1 MCWSR
6 SAGRAPRRTAR
17 SRADR
22 HRASR
27 AGTGREALQTS
38 QGVLGSVMAN
48 VPYPLLVTVAS
59 VLLFVLGVVLFIV
72 GLLIS
77 IGLHELGHLAFAKL
91 FGVKVTQYSL
101 GFGKA
106 IWSFRR
112 GETEYGIRPI
122 LLGGYISMV
131 GMLKP
136 RATGR
141 PNAISNTGMYG
152 AFVQDARQA
161 SAEQIAD
168 AGGDDSRA
176 FYRLTPWKRIIVM
189 VAGPAMNLVIGV
201 FLFGVLLCGFGAPT
215 TTFTSS
221 VDCVLPT
228 SQATTCAPGDA
239 ESPAKRAGIRSG
251 DVVLSVDG
259 RQDPTIAQVS
269 EAFQRSAGEPVTV
282 VVERD
287 GARETLEVTPALA
300 TRDVYTPD
308 GTVAKTEDGETKTQ
322 QVGVVGVSI
331 GQSLV
336 RQSPAAVLP
345 ATGAQISASAHLIID
360 LPQRLVAV
368 WNAAFGAE
376 ERSQDSPVS
385 VVGVGRAIGEV
396 SSMSGVPVVDKAY
409 TILGLLASLNIGLFV
424 LNMVPLL
431 PLDGGH
437 IAGALWEAVKR
448 RAFRIV
454 GKADPGPIDLA
465 KTMPLT
471 MVVVVLLAG
480 MSALLIYAD
489 LVRPVDLFG

>member
-1 MCWSR
+1 MES
-6 SAGRAPRRTAR
+6 
-17 SRADR
+17 
-22 HRASR
+22 
-27 AGTGREALQTS
+27 
-38 QGVLGSVMAN
+38 
-48 VPYPLLVTVAS
+48 VPYSFPVTVES
-59 VLLFVLGVVLFIV
+59 VLLFVLGVVVFII
-72 GLLIS
+72 GLLVS
-77 IGLHELGHLAFAKL
+77 IGLHELGHLSFAKL
-91 FGVKVTQYSL
+91 FNVKVTQYSL

-106 IWSFRR
+106 MWSFKR

-136 RATGR
+136 RASGR
-141 PNAISNTGMYG
+141 EITNTGMYS

-168 AGGDDSRA
+168 SGGDDSRA
-176 FYRLTPWKRIIVM
+176 FYRLAPWKRIIVM
-189 VAGPAMNLVIGV
+189 VAGPAMNLVIGIV
-201 FLFGVLLCGFGAPT
+201 LFGVLLCGFGAPT

-221 VDCVLPT
+221 VGCVLPN
-228 SQATTCAPGDA
+228 SQTTECSPGDA
-239 ESPAKRAGIRSG
+239 VSPAKQAGIESG
-251 DVVLSVDG
+251 DVVLSVNG
-259 RQDPTIAQVS
+259 EQDPTITRVS
-269 EAFQRSAGEPVTV
+269 EVFQESAGEQVTV

-287 GARETLEVTPALA
+287 GARKTLEITPTTA
-300 TRDVYTPD
+300 TRDVYDAKGKVVKNDD
-308 GTVAKTEDGETKTQ
+308 GTTKTQ
-322 QVGVVGVSI
+322 RVGVVGVSI

-336 RQSPAAVLP
+336 RQSPAEVLP
-345 ATGAQISASAHLIID
+345 ATGAQIAASAHLIID

-368 WNAAFGAE
+368 WNAAFGAQ

-437 IAGALWEAVKR
+437 IAGALWEAIKR
-448 RAFRIV
+448 RSFKLV

-489 LVRPVDLFG
+489 IVRPVNLFG

>member
-1 MCWSR
+1 MES
-6 SAGRAPRRTAR
+6 
-17 SRADR
+17 
-22 HRASR
+22 
-27 AGTGREALQTS
+27 
-38 QGVLGSVMAN
+38 
-48 VPYPLLVTVAS
+48 VPYSFPVTVES
-59 VLLFVLGVVLFIV
+59 VLLFVLGVVVFII
-72 GLLIS
+72 GLLVS
-77 IGLHELGHLAFAKL
+77 IGLHELGHLSFAKL
-91 FGVKVTQYSL
+91 FNVKVTQYSL

-106 IWSFRR
+106 MWSFKR

-136 RATGR
+136 RASGR
-141 PNAISNTGMYG
+141 ANAITNTGMYG

-168 AGGDDSRA
+168 SGGDDSRS

-189 VAGPAMNLVIGV
+189 VAGPAMNLVIGIV
-201 FLFGVLLCGFGAPT
+201 LFGVLLCGFGAPT

-221 VDCVLPT
+221 VGCVLPN
-228 SQATTCAPGDA
+228 SRTTECSPGDA
-239 ESPAKRAGIRSG
+239 VSPAKQAGIESG
-251 DVVLSVDG
+251 DVVLSVNG
-259 RQDPTIAQVS
+259 EQDPTITRVS
-269 EAFQRSAGEPVTV
+269 EVFQESAGEQVTV

-287 GARETLEVTPALA
+287 GARKTLEITPTTA
-300 TRDVYTPD
+300 TRDVYDAEGKVVKNDD
-308 GTVAKTEDGETKTQ
+308 GTTKTQ
-322 QVGVVGVSI
+322 RVGVVGVSI

-336 RQSPAAVLP
+336 RQSPAEVLP
-345 ATGAQISASAHLIID
+345 ATGAQIAASAHLIID

-368 WNAAFGAE
+368 WNAAFGAQ

-437 IAGALWEAVKR
+437 IAGALWEAIKR
-448 RAFRIV
+448 RSFKLV

-489 LVRPVDLFG
+489 IVRPVNLFG

>member
-1 MCWSR
+1 MES
-6 SAGRAPRRTAR
+6 
-17 SRADR
+17 
-22 HRASR
+22 
-27 AGTGREALQTS
+27 
-38 QGVLGSVMAN
+38 
-48 VPYPLLVTVAS
+48 VPYSFPVTVES
-59 VLLFVLGVVLFIV
+59 VLLFVLGVVVFII
-72 GLLIS
+72 GLLVS
-77 IGLHELGHLAFAKL
+77 IGLHELGHLSFAKL
-91 FGVKVTQYSL
+91 FNVKVTQYSL

-106 IWSFRR
+106 MWSFKR

-136 RATGR
+136 RASGR
-141 PNAISNTGMYG
+141 EITNTGMYS

-168 AGGDDSRA
+168 SGGDDSRA

-189 VAGPAMNLVIGV
+189 VAGPAMNLVIGIV
-201 FLFGVLLCGFGAPT
+201 LFGVLLCGFGAPT

-221 VDCVLPT
+221 VGCVLPN
-228 SQATTCAPGDA
+228 SRTTECSPGDA
-239 ESPAKRAGIRSG
+239 VSPAKQAGIESG
-251 DVVLSVDG
+251 DVVLSVNG
-259 RQDPTIAQVS
+259 EQDPTITRVSQV
-269 EAFQRSAGEPVTV
+269 FQESAGEQVTV
-282 VVERD
+282 VVDRD
-287 GARETLEVTPALA
+287 GARKTLEITPTTA
-300 TRDVYTPD
+300 TRDVYDAEGKVVKNDD
-308 GTVAKTEDGETKTQ
+308 GTTKTQ
-322 QVGVVGVSI
+322 RVGVVGVSI

-345 ATGAQISASAHLIID
+345 ATGAQIAASAHLIID

-368 WNAAFGAE
+368 WNAAFGAQ

-437 IAGALWEAVKR
+437 IAGALWEAIKR
-448 RAFRIV
+448 RSFKLV
-454 GKADPGPIDLA
+454 GKTDPGPIDLA

-489 LVRPVDLFG
+489 IVRPVNLFG

>member
-1 MCWSR
+1 M
-6 SAGRAPRRTAR
+6 
-17 SRADR
+17 
-22 HRASR
+22 
-27 AGTGREALQTS
+27 
-38 QGVLGSVMAN
+38 
-48 VPYPLLVTVAS
+48 TVET
-59 VLLFVLGVVLFIV
+59 VLLFVLGVVVFIV
-72 GLLIS
+72 GLLVS
-77 IGLHELGHLAFAKL
+77 IGLHELGHLSFAKL
-91 FGVKVTQYSL
+91 FNVKVTQYSL

-106 IWSFRR
+106 IWSFKR

-136 RATGR
+136 RASGR
-141 PNAISNTGMYG
+141 PNAITNTGMYG

-168 AGGDDSRA
+168 SGGDDSRA
-176 FYRLTPWKRIIVM
+176 FYRLAPWKRIIVM
-189 VAGPAMNLVIGV
+189 VAGPAMNLVIGIV
-201 FLFGVLLCGFGAPT
+201 LFGVLLVGFGAPT

-228 SQATTCAPGDA
+228 SQATTCTAGDA
-239 ESPAKRAGIRSG
+239 VSPAKQAGIRSG

-259 RQDPTIAQVS
+259 KQDPTIAQVS
-269 EAFQRSAGEPVTV
+269 EVFQKSAGEDVTV
-282 VVERD
+282 VVSRD
-287 GARETLEVTPALA
+287 GAEKTLHITPTTA
-300 TRDVYTPD
+300 TRDVYAAD
-308 GTVAKTEDGETKTQ
+308 GTVVKNDDGTAKTQ

-368 WNAAFGAE
+368 WNAAFGSQ

-448 RAFRIV
+448 RSFKLV

-489 LVRPVDLFG
+489 VVRPVNLFG

>member
-1 MCWSR
+1 M
-6 SAGRAPRRTAR
+6 
-17 SRADR
+17 
-22 HRASR
+22 
-27 AGTGREALQTS
+27 
-38 QGVLGSVMAN
+38 
-48 VPYPLLVTVAS
+48 TVES
-59 VLLFVLGVVLFIV
+59 VLLFVLGVVVFIV
-72 GLLIS
+72 GLLVS
-77 IGLHELGHLAFAKL
+77 IGLHELGHLSFAKL
-91 FGVKVTQYSL
+91 FNVKVTQYSL

-136 RATGR
+136 RASGK
-141 PNAISNTGMYG
+141 PNAITNTGMYG

-161 SAEQIAD
+161 SAEQIAES
-168 AGGDDSRA
+168 GGDDSRA

-189 VAGPAMNLVIGV
+189 VAGPAMNLVIGIV
-201 FLFGVLLCGFGAPT
+201 LFGVLLCGFGAPT

-221 VDCVLPT
+221 VGCVLPN
-228 SQATTCAPGDA
+228 SQTTTCSADDA
-239 ESPAKRAGIRSG
+239 VSPAKQAGIRSG

-259 RQDPTIAQVS
+259 KSDPTIAEVS
-269 EAFQRSAGEPVTV
+269 GLFQRSAGKELTV

-287 GARETLEVTPALA
+287 GARKTLEITPVTA
-300 TRDVYTPD
+300 TRDVYLSD
-308 GTVAKTEDGETKTQ
+308 GTVAKNPDGTDKTQ

-368 WNAAFGAE
+368 WNAAFGSQA
-376 ERSQDSPVS
+376 RSQDSPVS

-448 RAFRIV
+448 RSFKLV

-489 LVRPVDLFG
+489 IVRPVNLFG

>member
-1 MCWSR
+1 M
-6 SAGRAPRRTAR
+6 AR
-17 SRADR
+17 
-22 HRASR
+22 
-27 AGTGREALQTS
+27 
-38 QGVLGSVMAN
+38 
-48 VPYPLLVTVAS
+48 VPYPAPVTVES
-59 VLLFVLGVVLFIV
+59 VLLFVLGVVVFIV
-72 GLLIS
+72 GLLVS
-77 IGLHELGHLAFAKL
+77 IGLHELGHLSFAKL
-91 FGVKVTQYSL
+91 FNVKVTQYSL

-136 RATGR
+136 RASGR
-141 PNAISNTGMYG
+141 ANAITNTGMYG

-201 FLFGVLLCGFGAPT
+201 VLFGVLLCGFGAPT
-215 TTFTSS
+215 TTFTAS

-228 SQATTCAPGDA
+228 SDATACAPGDA
-239 ESPAKRAGIRSG
+239 GSPAKLAGIRDG
-251 DVVLSVDG
+251 DVVVSVNG
-259 RQDPTIAQVS
+259 QQDPTIAEVS
-269 EAFQRSAGEPVTV
+269 RVFQRSAGRAVEV

-287 GARETLEVTPALA
+287 GGRRTLQVTPQLA
-300 TRDVYTPD
+300 TRDVVTAEGTAAKNAD
-308 GTVAKTEDGETKTQ
+308 GTTKTQ
-322 QVGVVGVSI
+322 RVGVVGVSI

-345 ATGAQISASAHLIID
+345 ATGAQIAASAHLIID

-368 WNAAFGAE
+368 WNAAFGAQ

-448 RAFRIV
+448 RAYAIA
-454 GKADPGPIDLA
+454 GKADPGAIDLA
-465 KTMPLT
+465 KSMPLT
-471 MVVVVLLAG
+471 LVVVVLLAG
-480 MSALLIYAD
+480 MSALLVYAD
-489 LVRPVDLFG
+489 IVRPVDLFG

>member
-1 MCWSR
+1 M
-6 SAGRAPRRTAR
+6 
-17 SRADR
+17 
-22 HRASR
+22 
-27 AGTGREALQTS
+27 
-38 QGVLGSVMAN
+38 
-48 VPYPLLVTVAS
+48 TVES
-59 VLLFVLGVVLFIV
+59 VLLFVLGVVVFIV
-72 GLLIS
+72 GLLVS
-77 IGLHELGHLAFAKL
+77 IGLHELGHLSFAKL
-91 FGVKVTQYSL
+91 FNVKVTQYSL

-136 RATGR
+136 RASGK
-141 PNAISNTGMYG
+141 PNAITNTGMYG

-168 AGGDDSRA
+168 SGGDDSRA

-189 VAGPAMNLVIGV
+189 VAGPAMNLVIGIV
-201 FLFGVLLCGFGAPT
+201 LFGVLLCGFGAPT

-221 VDCVLPT
+221 IGCVLPN
-228 SQATTCAPGDA
+228 SQTTTCSSGDA
-239 ESPAKRAGIRSG
+239 VSPAKEAGIRSG

-259 RQDPTIAQVS
+259 TTNPTIAEVS
-269 EAFQRSAGEPVTV
+269 TAFQQHAGEQVTV

-287 GARETLEVTPALA
+287 GARKTLEITPVEA
-300 TRDVYTPD
+300 TRDVYRSD
-308 GTVAKTEDGETKTQ
+308 GTVAKNADGTTKTQ

-345 ATGAQISASAHLIID
+345 ATGAQIAASAHLIID

-368 WNAAFGAE
+368 WNAAFGSQA
-376 ERSQDSPVS
+376 RSQDSPVS

-448 RAFRIV
+448 RSYKLV
-454 GKADPGPIDLA
+454 GKPDPGPIDLA

-489 LVRPVDLFG
+489 IVRPVNLFG

>member
-1 MCWSR
+1 M
-6 SAGRAPRRTAR
+6 
-17 SRADR
+17 
-22 HRASR
+22 
-27 AGTGREALQTS
+27 
-38 QGVLGSVMAN
+38 GS
-48 VPYPLLVTVAS
+48 VPYPFPVTVES
-59 VLLFVLGVVLFIV
+59 VLLFVLGVVVFIV
-72 GLLIS
+72 GLLVS
-77 IGLHELGHLAFAKL
+77 IGLHELGHLSFAKL
-91 FGVKVTQYSL
+91 FNVKVTQYSL

-112 GETEYGIRPI
+112 GETEYGIRPV

-136 RATGR
+136 RASGK
-141 PNAISNTGMYG
+141 PSAITNTGMYG
-152 AFVQDARQA
+152 AFVQDARAA

-168 AGGDDSRA
+168 SGGDDSRA

-189 VAGPAMNLVIGV
+189 VAGPAMNLVIGI
-201 FLFGVLLCGFGAPT
+201 FLFGVLLVGFGAPT

-228 SQATTCAPGDA
+228 SQATECTSGDA
-239 ESPAKRAGIRSG
+239 VSPAKEAGIRPG
-251 DVVLSVDG
+251 DVVLSVNG
-259 RQDPTIAQVS
+259 KQDPTITEVS
-269 EAFQRSAGEPVTV
+269 EVFQESAGKDVAV

-287 GARETLEVTPALA
+287 GAEKTLHITPTTA
-300 TRDVYTPD
+300 TRDVYTAD
-308 GTVAKTEDGETKTQ
+308 GTVAKNDDGSTKTQ

-336 RQSPAAVLP
+336 RQSPATVLP

-368 WNAAFGAE
+368 WNAAFGAQ

-396 SSMSGVPVVDKAY
+396 SSMSGVPVIDKAY

-448 RAFRIV
+448 RSFKLV

-489 LVRPVDLFG
+489 IVRPVNLFG

>member
-1 MCWSR
+1 M
-6 SAGRAPRRTAR
+6 AR
-17 SRADR
+17 
-22 HRASR
+22 
-27 AGTGREALQTS
+27 
-38 QGVLGSVMAN
+38 
-48 VPYPLLVTVAS
+48 VPYPAPVTVES
-59 VLLFVLGVVLFIV
+59 VLLFVLGVVVFIV
-72 GLLIS
+72 GLLVS
-77 IGLHELGHLAFAKL
+77 IGLHELGHLSFAKL
-91 FGVKVTQYSL
+91 FNVKVTQYSL

-136 RATGR
+136 RASGR
-141 PNAISNTGMYG
+141 ANAITNTGMYG

-176 FYRLTPWKRIIVM
+176 FYRLTPWKRIVVM

-201 FLFGVLLCGFGAPT
+201 VLFGVLLCGFGAPT
-215 TTFTSS
+215 TTFTAS

-228 SQATTCAPGDA
+228 SDATACAPGDA
-239 ESPAKRAGIRSG
+239 GSPAKLAGIRDG
-251 DVVLSVDG
+251 DVVVSVNG
-259 RQDPTIAQVS
+259 RQDPTIAEVS
-269 EAFQRSAGEPVTV
+269 RVFQRSAGRAVEV

-287 GARETLEVTPALA
+287 GGRRTLQVTPQLA
-300 TRDVYTPD
+300 TRDVVTAKGTAAKNAD
-308 GTVAKTEDGETKTQ
+308 GTTKTQ
-322 QVGVVGVSI
+322 RVGVVGVSI

-345 ATGAQISASAHLIID
+345 ATGAQIAASAHLIID

-368 WNAAFGAE
+368 WNAAFGAQ

-448 RAFRIV
+448 RAYAIAGR
-454 GKADPGPIDLA
+454 ADPGAIDLA
-465 KTMPLT
+465 KSMPLT
-471 MVVVVLLAG
+471 LVVVVLLAG
-480 MSALLIYAD
+480 MSALLVYAD
-489 LVRPVDLFG
+489 IVRPVDLFG

>member
-1 MCWSR
+1 
-6 SAGRAPRRTAR
+6 
-17 SRADR
+17 
-22 HRASR
+22 
-27 AGTGREALQTS
+27 
-38 QGVLGSVMAN
+38 
-48 VPYPLLVTVAS
+48 
-59 VLLFVLGVVLFIV
+59 
-72 GLLIS
+72 
-77 IGLHELGHLAFAKL
+77 
-91 FGVKVTQYSL
+91 VTQYSL

-136 RATGR
+136 RASGR
-141 PNAISNTGMYG
+141 AITNTGMYS
-152 AFVQDARQA
+152 AFVQDARAA
-161 SAEQIAD
+161 SAEQIAES
-168 AGGDDSRA
+168 GGDESRA

-201 FLFGVLLCGFGAPT
+201 LLFGVLLVGFGAPT

-221 VDCVLPT
+221 VDCVLPS
-228 SQATTCAPGDA
+228 SQTPKCAPGDA
-239 ESPAKRAGIRSG
+239 VSPAKQAGIRPG
-251 DVVLSVDG
+251 DVVLAVDG
-259 RQDPTIAQVS
+259 VRNPTIDQVS
-269 EAFQRSAGEPVTV
+269 TAFQESAGRRVSV

-287 GARETLEVTPALA
+287 GAERTLRVTPALA
-300 TRDVYTPD
+300 TRDVVRAD
-308 GTVAKTEDGETKTQ
+308 GTVAKRADGTVKTQ
-322 QVGVVGVSI
+322 RVGVVGVSI
-331 GQSLV
+331 GQTLV

-345 ATGAQISASAHLIID
+345 ATGAQIGASAHLIID

-368 WNAAFGAE
+368 WNAAFGSQA
-376 ERSQDSPVS
+376 RSADSPVS
-385 VVGVGRAIGEV
+385 VVGVGRAIGTV
-396 SSMSGVPVVDKAY
+396 SSMSGVPVVDKVY

-448 RAFRIV
+448 RTFRLF

>member
-1 MCWSR
+1 M
-6 SAGRAPRRTAR
+6 
-17 SRADR
+17 
-22 HRASR
+22 
-27 AGTGREALQTS
+27 
-38 QGVLGSVMAN
+38 GS
-48 VPYPLLVTVAS
+48 VPYPFPVTVES
-59 VLLFVLGVVLFIV
+59 VLLFVLGVVVFII
-72 GLLIS
+72 GLLVS
-77 IGLHELGHLAFAKL
+77 IGLHELGHLSFAKL
-91 FGVKVTQYSL
+91 FNVKVTQYSL

-106 IWSFRR
+106 MWSFKR

-136 RATGR
+136 RASGR
-141 PNAISNTGMYG
+141 PNAITNTGMYG

-168 AGGDDSRA
+168 SGGDDSRA
-176 FYRLTPWKRIIVM
+176 FYRLVWWKRIIVM
-189 VAGPAMNLVIGV
+189 VAGPAMNLVIGI
-201 FLFGVLLCGFGAPT
+201 FLFGVLLVGFGAPT

-239 ESPAKRAGIRSG
+239 VSPAKEAGIRPG
-251 DVVLSVDG
+251 DVVLSVNG
-259 RQDPTIAQVS
+259 KQDPTITEVS
-269 EAFQRSAGEPVTV
+269 EVFQESAGKDVAV

-287 GARETLEVTPALA
+287 GAEKTLHITPTTA
-300 TRDVYTPD
+300 TRDVYTAD
-308 GTVAKTEDGETKTQ
+308 GTVAKNDDGSTKTQ

-336 RQSPAAVLP
+336 RQSPATVLP

-368 WNAAFGAE
+368 WNAAFGAQ

-396 SSMSGVPVVDKAY
+396 SSMSGVPVIDKAY

-448 RAFRIV
+448 RSFKLV

-489 LVRPVDLFG
+489 IVRPVNLFG

>member
-1 MCWSR
+1 M
-6 SAGRAPRRTAR
+6 
-17 SRADR
+17 
-22 HRASR
+22 
-27 AGTGREALQTS
+27 GT
-38 QGVLGSVMAN
+38 
-48 VPYPLLVTVAS
+48 VPYPFPVTVES
-59 VLLFVLGVVLFIV
+59 VLLFVLGVVVFII
-72 GLLIS
+72 GLLVS

-91 FGVKVTQYSL
+91 FNVKVTQYSL

-106 IWSFRR
+106 MWSFRR

-141 PNAISNTGMYG
+141 PNAITNTGMYG

-168 AGGDDSRA
+168 SGGDDSRA
-176 FYRLTPWKRIIVM
+176 FYRLIWWKRIIVM
-189 VAGPAMNLVIGV
+189 VAGPAMNLVIGI
-201 FLFGVLLCGFGAPT
+201 FLFGVLLVGFGAPT

-228 SQATTCAPGDA
+228 SQATTCSPGDA
-239 ESPAKRAGIRSG
+239 VSPAKQAGIRSG

-259 RQDPTIAQVS
+259 EQDPTIAQVS
-269 EAFQRSAGEPVTV
+269 EVFQRSAGQDVTV

-287 GARETLEVTPALA
+287 GSERTLHITPTTA
-300 TRDVYTPD
+300 TRDVYTAD
-308 GTVAKTEDGETKTQ
+308 GTVAKNDDGSTKTQ

-368 WNAAFGAE
+368 WNAAFGAQ

-448 RAFRIV
+448 RAFRLV

-489 LVRPVDLFG
+489 IVRPVNLFG

>member
-1 MCWSR
+1 M
-6 SAGRAPRRTAR
+6 
-17 SRADR
+17 
-22 HRASR
+22 
-27 AGTGREALQTS
+27 GT
-38 QGVLGSVMAN
+38 
-48 VPYPLLVTVAS
+48 VPYPFPVTVET
-59 VLLFVLGVVLFIV
+59 VLLFVLGVVVFIV
-72 GLLIS
+72 GLLVS
-77 IGLHELGHLAFAKL
+77 IGLHELGHLSFAKL
-91 FGVKVTQYSL
+91 FNVKVTQYSL

-106 IWSFRR
+106 IWSFKR

-136 RATGR
+136 RASGR
-141 PNAISNTGMYG
+141 PNAITNTGMYG

-168 AGGDDSRA
+168 SGGDDSRA
-176 FYRLTPWKRIIVM
+176 FYRLAPWKRIIVM
-189 VAGPAMNLVIGV
+189 VAGPAMNLVIGIV
-201 FLFGVLLCGFGAPT
+201 LFGVLLVGFGAPT

-228 SQATTCAPGDA
+228 SQATTCTAGDA
-239 ESPAKRAGIRSG
+239 VSPAKQAGIRSG

-259 RQDPTIAQVS
+259 KQDPTIAQVS
-269 EAFQRSAGEPVTV
+269 EVFQKSAGEDVTV
-282 VVERD
+282 VVSRD
-287 GARETLEVTPALA
+287 GAEKTLHITPTTA
-300 TRDVYTPD
+300 TRDVYAAD
-308 GTVAKTEDGETKTQ
+308 GTVVKNDDGTTKTQ

-368 WNAAFGAE
+368 WNAAFGSQ

-448 RAFRIV
+448 RSFKLV

-489 LVRPVDLFG
+489 VVRPVNLFG

>member
-1 MCWSR
+1 M
-6 SAGRAPRRTAR
+6 G
-17 SRADR
+17 
-22 HRASR
+22 
-27 AGTGREALQTS
+27 G
-38 QGVLGSVMAN
+38 
-48 VPYPLLVTVAS
+48 VPYPLLVTVES
-59 VLLFVLGVVLFIV
+59 VLLFVLGVVVFIV
-72 GLLIS
+72 GLLVS
-77 IGLHELGHLAFAKL
+77 IGLHELGHLSFAKL

-106 IWSFRR
+106 MWSFRR

-136 RATGR
+136 RASGK
-141 PNAISNTGMYG
+141 PNAITNTGMYG
-152 AFVQDARQA
+152 AFVQDAREA
-161 SAEQIAD
+161 SAAQIAD
-168 AGGDDSRA
+168 SGGDDSRA

-189 VAGPAMNLVIGV
+189 VAGPAMNLVIGIV
-201 FLFGVLLCGFGAPT
+201 LFGVLLCGFGAPT

-221 VDCVLPT
+221 VDCVLP
-228 SQATTCAPGDA
+228 SSSATACAPGDA
-239 ESPAKRAGIRSG
+239 ESPAKQAGIRDG
-251 DVVLSVDG
+251 DVVLAVDG
-259 RQDPTIAQVS
+259 QQDPTIAEVS
-269 EAFQRSAGEPVTV
+269 KVFQRSAGKTVTV

-287 GARETLEVTPALA
+287 GARKTLEVTPQLA
-300 TRDVYTPD
+300 TRDVVTAEGTAAKNAD
-308 GTVAKTEDGETKTQ
+308 GTTKTQ

-345 ATGAQISASAHLIID
+345 ATGAQIAASAHLIID

-368 WNAAFGAE
+368 WNAAFGSQA
-376 ERSQDSPVS
+376 RSQDSPVS

-396 SSMSGVPVVDKAY
+396 SSMSGVPVVDKVY

-448 RAFRIV
+448 RAYLLV
-454 GKADPGPIDLA
+454 GKPDPGAIDLA

-489 LVRPVDLFG
+489 IVRPVNLFG

>member
-1 MCWSR
+1 M
-6 SAGRAPRRTAR
+6 
-17 SRADR
+17 
-22 HRASR
+22 
-27 AGTGREALQTS
+27 
-38 QGVLGSVMAN
+38 
-48 VPYPLLVTVAS
+48 TVES
-59 VLLFVLGVVLFIV
+59 VLLFILGVVVFIV
-72 GLLIS
+72 GLLVS
-77 IGLHELGHLAFAKL
+77 IGLHELGHLSFAKL
-91 FGVKVTQYSL
+91 FNVKVTQYSL
-101 GFGKA
+101 GFGKPL
-106 IWSFRR
+106 WSFRR

-136 RATGR
+136 RASGR
-141 PNAISNTGMYG
+141 EITNTGFYS

-161 SAEQIAD
+161 SAEQIAESGGED
-168 AGGDDSRA
+168 ARA

-189 VAGPAMNLVIGV
+189 VAGPAMNLVIGIV
-201 FLFGVLLCGFGAPT
+201 LFGVLLVGFGAPT

-228 SQATTCAPGDA
+228 SQSTACSSSDPV
-239 ESPAKRAGIRSG
+239 SPAKQAGIRAG
-251 DVVLSVDG
+251 DVVRSVDG
-259 RQDPTIAQVS
+259 RPDPTIAELSAV
-269 EAFQRSAGEPVTV
+269 FQRSAGKPVRV

-287 GARETLEVTPALA
+287 GAEKTLRITPTTA
-300 TRDVYTPD
+300 TRDVYDANGTLVKNAD
-308 GTVAKTEDGETKTQ
+308 GSTKTQ
-322 QVGVVGVSI
+322 RVGVVGVSI

-345 ATGAQISASAHLIID
+345 ATGAQIGASAHLIID

-368 WNAAFGAE
+368 WNAAFGSQA
-376 ERSQDSPVS
+376 RSQDSPVS

-448 RAFRIV
+448 RSFTLL

-471 MVVVVLLAG
+471 MVVVVLLGG

-489 LVRPVDLFG
+489 IVRPVNLFG

>member
-1 MCWSR
+1 M
-6 SAGRAPRRTAR
+6 
-17 SRADR
+17 
-22 HRASR
+22 
-27 AGTGREALQTS
+27 
-38 QGVLGSVMAN
+38 
-48 VPYPLLVTVAS
+48 TVES
-59 VLLFVLGVVLFIV
+59 VLLFILGVVVFII
-72 GLLIS
+72 GLLVS
-77 IGLHELGHLAFAKL
+77 IGLHELGHLSFAKL
-91 FGVKVTQYSL
+91 FNVKVTQYSL

-106 IWSFRR
+106 MWSFRR

-131 GMLKP
+131 GMLRP
-136 RATGR
+136 RASGR
-141 PNAISNTGMYG
+141 PAAITNTGMYG

-168 AGGDDSRA
+168 SGGDDARA

-189 VAGPAMNLVIGV
+189 VAGPAMNLVIGI
-201 FLFGVLLCGFGAPT
+201 FLFGVLLVGFGAPT

-228 SQATTCAPGDA
+228 SQATTCTSGDA
-239 ESPAKRAGIRSG
+239 VSPAKQAGIRSG
-251 DVVLSVDG
+251 DVVLSVG
-259 RQDPTIAQVS
+259 GKQDPTITEVS
-269 EAFQRSAGEPVTV
+269 EVFQRSAGEDVTV

-287 GARETLEVTPALA
+287 GAEKTLHITPTTA
-300 TRDVYTPD
+300 TRDVYTAD
-308 GTVAKTEDGETKTQ
+308 GTVAKNDDGSTKTQ

-336 RQSPAAVLP
+336 RQSPATVLP
-345 ATGAQISASAHLIID
+345 ATGAQIAASAHLIID

-368 WNAAFGAE
+368 WNAAFGAQ

-437 IAGALWEAVKR
+437 IAGALWEAIKR
-448 RAFRIV
+448 RSFKLV

-489 LVRPVDLFG
+489 IVRPVNLFG

>member
-1 MCWSR
+1 MES
-6 SAGRAPRRTAR
+6 
-17 SRADR
+17 
-22 HRASR
+22 
-27 AGTGREALQTS
+27 
-38 QGVLGSVMAN
+38 
-48 VPYPLLVTVAS
+48 VPYSFPVTVES
-59 VLLFVLGVVLFIV
+59 VLLFVLGVVVFII
-72 GLLIS
+72 GLLVS
-77 IGLHELGHLAFAKL
+77 IGLHELGHLSFAKL
-91 FGVKVTQYSL
+91 FNVKVTQYSL

-106 IWSFRR
+106 MWSFKR

-136 RATGR
+136 RASGR
-141 PNAISNTGMYG
+141 EITNTGMYS

-168 AGGDDSRA
+168 SGGDDSRA

-189 VAGPAMNLVIGV
+189 VAGPAMNLVIGIV
-201 FLFGVLLCGFGAPT
+201 LFGVLLCGFGAPT

-221 VDCVLPT
+221 VGCVLPN
-228 SQATTCAPGDA
+228 SRTTECSPGDA
-239 ESPAKRAGIRSG
+239 VSPAKQAGIASG
-251 DVVLSVDG
+251 DVVLSVNG
-259 RQDPTIAQVS
+259 EQDPTITRVSQV
-269 EAFQRSAGEPVTV
+269 FQESAGEQVTV
-282 VVERD
+282 VVDRD
-287 GARETLEVTPALA
+287 GARKTLEITPTTA
-300 TRDVYTPD
+300 TRDVYDAEGKVVKNDD
-308 GTVAKTEDGETKTQ
+308 GTTKTQ
-322 QVGVVGVSI
+322 RVGVVGVSI

-345 ATGAQISASAHLIID
+345 ATGAQIAASAHLIID

-368 WNAAFGAE
+368 WNAAFGAQ

-437 IAGALWEAVKR
+437 IAGALWEAIKR
-448 RAFRIV
+448 RSFKLV

-489 LVRPVDLFG
+489 IVRPVNLFG

>member
-1 MCWSR
+1 MES
-6 SAGRAPRRTAR
+6 
-17 SRADR
+17 
-22 HRASR
+22 
-27 AGTGREALQTS
+27 
-38 QGVLGSVMAN
+38 
-48 VPYPLLVTVAS
+48 VPYSFPVTVES
-59 VLLFVLGVVLFIV
+59 VLLFVLGVVVFII
-72 GLLIS
+72 GLLVS
-77 IGLHELGHLAFAKL
+77 IGLHELGHLSFAKL
-91 FGVKVTQYSL
+91 FNVKVTQYSL

-106 IWSFRR
+106 MWSFKR

-136 RATGR
+136 RASGR
-141 PNAISNTGMYG
+141 EITNTGMYS

-168 AGGDDSRA
+168 SGGDDSRA

-189 VAGPAMNLVIGV
+189 VAGPAMNLVIGIV
-201 FLFGVLLCGFGAPT
+201 LFGVLLCGFGAPT

-221 VDCVLPT
+221 VGCVLPN
-228 SQATTCAPGDA
+228 SQTTECSPGDA
-239 ESPAKRAGIRSG
+239 VSPAKQAGIESG
-251 DVVLSVDG
+251 DVVLSVNG
-259 RQDPTIAQVS
+259 EQDPTITRVS
-269 EAFQRSAGEPVTV
+269 EVFQESAGEQVTV

-287 GARETLEVTPALA
+287 GARKTLEITPTTA
-300 TRDVYTPD
+300 TRDVYDAEGKVVENDD
-308 GTVAKTEDGETKTQ
+308 GTTKTQ
-322 QVGVVGVSI
+322 RVGVVGVSI

-336 RQSPAAVLP
+336 RQSPAEVLP
-345 ATGAQISASAHLIID
+345 ATGAQIAASAHLIID

-368 WNAAFGAE
+368 WNAAFGAQ

-437 IAGALWEAVKR
+437 IAGALWEAIKR
-448 RAFRIV
+448 RSFKLV

-489 LVRPVDLFG
+489 IVRPVNLFG

>member
-1 MCWSR
+1 
-6 SAGRAPRRTAR
+6 
-17 SRADR
+17 
-22 HRASR
+22 
-27 AGTGREALQTS
+27 
-38 QGVLGSVMAN
+38 MAV
-48 VPYPLLVTVAS
+48 VPYPFPVTVGT
-59 VLLFVLGVVLFIV
+59 VLLFVLGVVVFLV
-72 GLLIS
+72 GLLVS

-91 FGVKVTQYSL
+91 FNVKVTQYSL

-136 RATGR
+136 RASGR
-141 PNAISNTGMYG
+141 AITNTGMYS
-152 AFVQDARQA
+152 AFVQDARAA
-161 SAEQIAD
+161 SAEQIAES
-168 AGGDDSRA
+168 GGDESRA

-201 FLFGVLLCGFGAPT
+201 LLFGVLLVGFGAPT

-221 VDCVLPT
+221 VDCVLPS
-228 SQATTCAPGDA
+228 SQTPKCAPGDA
-239 ESPAKRAGIRSG
+239 VSPAKQAGIRPG
-251 DVVLSVDG
+251 DVVLAVDG
-259 RQDPTIAQVS
+259 VRNPTIDQVS
-269 EAFQRSAGEPVTV
+269 TAFQESAGRRVSV

-287 GARETLEVTPALA
+287 GAERTLRVTPALA
-300 TRDVYTPD
+300 TRDVVRAD
-308 GTVAKTEDGETKTQ
+308 GTVAKRADGTVKTQ
-322 QVGVVGVSI
+322 RVGVVGVSI
-331 GQSLV
+331 GQTLV

-345 ATGAQISASAHLIID
+345 ATGAQIGASAHLIID

-368 WNAAFGAE
+368 WNAAFGSQA
-376 ERSQDSPVS
+376 RSADSPVS
-385 VVGVGRAIGEV
+385 VVGVGRAIGTV
-396 SSMSGVPVVDKAY
+396 SSMSGVPVVDKVY

-448 RAFRIV
+448 RTFRLF

>member
-1 MCWSR
+1 M
-6 SAGRAPRRTAR
+6 AR
-17 SRADR
+17 
-22 HRASR
+22 
-27 AGTGREALQTS
+27 
-38 QGVLGSVMAN
+38 
-48 VPYPLLVTVAS
+48 VPYPAPVTVES
-59 VLLFVLGVVLFIV
+59 VLLFVLGVVVFIV
-72 GLLIS
+72 GLLVS
-77 IGLHELGHLAFAKL
+77 IGLHELGHLSFAKL
-91 FGVKVTQYSL
+91 FNVKVTQYSL

-136 RATGR
+136 RASGR
-141 PNAISNTGMYG
+141 ANAITNTGMYG

-201 FLFGVLLCGFGAPT
+201 VLFGVLLCGFGAPT
-215 TTFTSS
+215 TTFTAS

-228 SQATTCAPGDA
+228 SDATACAPGDA
-239 ESPAKRAGIRSG
+239 GSPAKLAGIRDG
-251 DVVLSVDG
+251 DVVVSVNG
-259 RQDPTIAQVS
+259 RQDPTIAEVS
-269 EAFQRSAGEPVTV
+269 RVFQRSAGRAVEV

-287 GARETLEVTPALA
+287 GGRRTLQVTPQLA
-300 TRDVYTPD
+300 TRDVVTAEGTAAKNAD
-308 GTVAKTEDGETKTQ
+308 GTTKTQ
-322 QVGVVGVSI
+322 RVGVVGVSI

-345 ATGAQISASAHLIID
+345 ATGAQIAASAHLIID

-368 WNAAFGAE
+368 WNAAFGAQ

-448 RAFRIV
+448 RAYAIA
-454 GKADPGPIDLA
+454 GKADPGAIDLA

-471 MVVVVLLAG
+471 LVVVVLLAG
-480 MSALLIYAD
+480 MSALLVYAD
-489 LVRPVDLFG
+489 IVRPVDLFG

>member
-1 MCWSR
+1 M
-6 SAGRAPRRTAR
+6 GLEAR
-17 SRADR
+17 
-22 HRASR
+22 
-27 AGTGREALQTS
+27 LTS
-38 QGVLGSVMAN
+38 QTAFGSVMAT
-48 VPYPLLVTVAS
+48 VPYPFPVTVET
-59 VLLFVLGVVLFIV
+59 VLLFVLGVVVFIV
-72 GLLIS
+72 GLLVS

-91 FGVKVTQYSL
+91 FNVKVTQYSL

-136 RATGR
+136 RASGR
-141 PNAISNTGMYG
+141 AITNTGMYS

-161 SAEQIAD
+161 SAEQIAES
-168 AGGDDSRA
+168 GGDDSRA

-189 VAGPAMNLVIGV
+189 VAGPAMNLVIGIV
-201 FLFGVLLCGFGAPT
+201 LFGVLLCGFGAPT

-228 SQATTCAPGDA
+228 PQSTACAPGDT
-239 ESPAKRAGIRSG
+239 ESPAKAAGIESG

-259 RQDPTIAQVS
+259 RSDPTIAEVS
-269 EAFQRSAGEPVTV
+269 AVFQRSAGSPVTV

-287 GARETLEVTPALA
+287 GDRKTLRITPVTA
-300 TRDVYTPD
+300 TRDVYRSD
-308 GTVAKTEDGETKTQ
+308 GTIAKNADGTAKTQ

-345 ATGAQISASAHLIID
+345 ATGAQVSASAHLIID

-368 WNAAFGAE
+368 WNAAFGSQA
-376 ERSQDSPVS
+376 RSQDSPVS

-448 RAFRIV
+448 RSYKLV
-454 GKADPGPIDLA
+454 GKPDPGAIDLA

-489 LVRPVDLFG
+489 IVRPVNLFG

>member
-1 MCWSR
+1 
-6 SAGRAPRRTAR
+6 
-17 SRADR
+17 
-22 HRASR
+22 
-27 AGTGREALQTS
+27 
-38 QGVLGSVMAN
+38 MAT
-48 VPYPLLVTVAS
+48 VPYPFPVTVET
-59 VLLFVLGVVLFIV
+59 VLLFVLGVVVFII
-72 GLLIS
+72 GLLVS

-91 FGVKVTQYSL
+91 FNVKVTQYSL

-136 RATGR
+136 RASGR
-141 PNAISNTGMYG
+141 PSAITNTGMYG
-152 AFVQDARQA
+152 AFVQDARLA

-168 AGGDDSRA
+168 SGGDDSRA

-189 VAGPAMNLVIGV
+189 VAGPAMNLVIGIV
-201 FLFGVLLCGFGAPT
+201 LFGVLLCGFGAPT

-228 SQATTCAPGDA
+228 SQATTCTSGDA
-239 ESPAKRAGIRSG
+239 VSPAKQAGIRSG

-259 RQDPTIAQVS
+259 KQDPTITEVS
-269 EAFQRSAGEPVTV
+269 KVFQESAGEDVTV
-282 VVERD
+282 VVSRD
-287 GARETLEVTPALA
+287 GAEKTLHITPTTA
-300 TRDVYTPD
+300 TRDVYTAD
-308 GTVAKTEDGETKTQ
+308 GTVAKNADGSTKTQ

-368 WNAAFGAE
+368 WNAAFGSQA
-376 ERSQDSPVS
+376 RSQDSPVS

-448 RAFRIV
+448 RSFKLV

-489 LVRPVDLFG
+489 IVRPVNLFG